1 MEPFFQ
7 VGVIVE
13 NIEAAMDELTRAQN
27 IVWGKVINREY
38 RQWRFRRVFSLDG
51 PPYIELV
58 EGPPGSPWDSSKGS
72 RLDHLQWWTRDM
84 AGDTKRMLAAG
95 LQVDS
100 VKEEELIAPD
110 ARKPA
115 DLLPRPSQR
124 HAHLFRCALHTEV
137 PLSCLTYLQGEPDE
151 AERQGCDHYRCGLR
165 DG

>member
-27 IVWGKVINREY
+27 ITWGRIVNREY

-110 ARKPA
+110 GSKKPGILRTYFRAPASGIRIELIDESVRAGHRK
-115 DLLPRPSQR
+115 RWGIES
-124 HAHLFRCALHTEV
+124 E
-137 PLSCLTYLQGEPDE
+137 
-151 AERQGCDHYRCGLR
+151 
-165 DG
+165 